1 MPGSTGRVIFE
12 ALVSTFSAR
21 KSNHVHGKAHNA
33 PPSACFVHRELKNES
48 LAQLL
53 NREGTTLGIFHCSRV
68 TNESVTGTACPAC
81 LSPRGAR
88 ALPSQNIGEIH
99 EKPSHRRSNNRTSRT
114 ASLCTIAQ
122 SANQPSASTNSN
134 SGPNLAAAQ
143 KIKQDLP
150 SAGFT
155 DIKVVAKSFVVQAK
169 SKDGDPVLMT
179 IGPRGMSVFE
189 AKNSSKSD
197 SSSTTGSSSNSMKPG
212 LQNK

>member
-1 MPGSTGRVIFE
+1 MKSLLIGAAMI
-12 ALVSTFSAR
+12 ALL
-21 KSNHVHGKAHNA
+21 A
-33 PPSACFVHRELKNES
+33 PPAF
-48 LAQLL
+48 
-53 NREGTTLGIFHCSRV
+53 
-68 TNESVTGTACPAC
+68 
-81 LSPRGAR
+81 
-88 ALPSQNIGEIH
+88 
-99 EKPSHRRSNNRTSRT
+99 
-114 ASLCTIAQ
+114 AQ
-122 SANQPSASTNSN
+122 SPSPQNQPSASTNSN

-143 KIKQDLP
+143 KIKQDLQ

-155 DIKVVAKSFVVQAK
+155 DIKVVAELFVVQAK